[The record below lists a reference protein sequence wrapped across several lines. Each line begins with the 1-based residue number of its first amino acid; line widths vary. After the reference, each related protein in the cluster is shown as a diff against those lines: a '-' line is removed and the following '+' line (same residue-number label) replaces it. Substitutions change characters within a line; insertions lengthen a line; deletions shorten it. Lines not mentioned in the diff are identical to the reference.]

1 MTLDAISA
9 LAALH
14 HLNVYGAFHTND
26 DDGPGPGKTIVLLGP
41 NEPGF
46 WAHIHTT
53 QEWRDKSSDPID
65 RWSKR
70 VVTEIATTL
79 DAEPRFPFSKPAE
92 PFLSWALRTGRAWSS
107 PVHLLVHDT
116 AGLWVSFRGAL
127 ILDELLDLPPP
138 QTSPCS
144 TCIDKPCLAACP
156 TSALTSEGYDV
167 PACHDFL
174 NTSEGADCMSSG
186 CAVRRA
192 CPISQGYTREP
203 AQSAYHME
211 QFHK

>member
-14 HLNVYGAFHTND
+14 HLDVFGTFHTND

-41 NEPGF
+41 KEPGF
-46 WAHIHTT
+46 WAHFHSTK
-53 QEWRDKSSDPID
+53 EWKDNSPDPID

-70 VVTEIATTL
+70 VITEIAITL

-127 ILDELLDLPPP
+127 ILDERLDLPPP

-167 PACHDFL
+167 PACHSFL
-174 NTSEGADCMSSG
+174 NTPEGADCISSG

-192 CPISQGYTREP
+192 CPISQGYKREP